1 MALLVMFDTFR
12 SDHKTLWLIQTG
24 NWRDKTEHYG
34 CCLSSMNCYC
44 MQQSEAMLIG
54 IGTDNMCVTVL

>member
-1 MALLVMFDTFR
+1 M
-12 SDHKTLWLIQTG
+12 
-24 NWRDKTEHYG
+24 NWMDKTEHYG